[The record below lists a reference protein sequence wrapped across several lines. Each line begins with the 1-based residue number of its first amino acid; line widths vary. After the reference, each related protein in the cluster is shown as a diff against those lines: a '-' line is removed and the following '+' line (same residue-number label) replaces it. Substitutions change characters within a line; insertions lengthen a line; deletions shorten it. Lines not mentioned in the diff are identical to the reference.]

1 MLNYNGFALL
11 SLSHYN
17 GHQSFR
23 FDEDLAQSDSITCP
37 VCGKG
42 KTVNIA
48 LAKDKRPSVKA
59 GYRWMVCQDC
69 CGASIAIANED
80 GWATVYPPRPSGRQI
95 KNLPTDVMQMWEEAN
110 LTYSVGAYTSAVL
123 MCRKIVFATAV
134 KCGLPAKNDKGRAPK
149 FEVCVNYLVDKEIIT
164 THIRDNWADSI
175 RTWGNAATHEI
186 QSVRQSTADKAIK
199 FTEQVLLLSFE
210 YPSAAKAENEDETD
224 QAGESSPRS
233 TVPRTSGNYPS

>member
-1 MLNYNGFALL
+1 MLDYNGFALL
-11 SLSHYN
+11 SLDNYN
-17 GHQSFR
+17 GHVSFR
-23 FDEDLAQSDSITCP
+23 FDESLAQSGSITCP
-37 VCGKG
+37 VCGEG

-48 LAKDKRPSVKA
+48 VAKDKRPFA
-59 GYRWMVCQDC
+59 DTGYRWMVCQDC
-69 CGASIAIANED
+69 CGASIAIAYED

-95 KNLPTDVMQMWEEAN
+95 ESLPTDVVKMWEEAN

-134 KCGLPAKNDKGRAPK
+134 KCGLPAKNEKGRAPK
-149 FEVCVNYLVDKEIIT
+149 FEECVNYLVEKGVIT
-164 THIRDNWADSI
+164 THIKNNWADSI

-186 QSVRQSTADKAIK
+186 QSVKESTADKAIK

-210 YPSAAKAENEDETD
+210 YPGAAKAEHENETNQEDER
-224 QAGESSPRS
+224 SPRR